1 METGSEPTTQSEKDD
16 LEAIEALK
24 QSTALELKVSL
35 SLLCLCVCVCV
46 CVCEQFNAFKVL
58 RTHLCILL
66 KQPTWPSKFIN
77 LHYKCSKHVVSW

>member
-1 METGSEPTTQSEKDD
+1 MVLWMETGSEPTTQSEKDD

-35 SLLCLCVCVCV
+35 SFHIYV
-46 CVCEQFNAFKVL
+46 CVCEQFNPLKVL
-58 RTHLCILL
+58 RTHLYILL

-77 LHYKCSKHVVSW
+77 VHYKWSKHVVSW